1 MAISCNIVPH
11 VNMPPLSK
19 SKISDF
25 GVVPRV
31 VLWLGPLIFFVLF
44 LCVRGLQE
52 IFLFSSGKISSVA
65 TNHGVQSP
73 YPS

>member
-31 VLWLGPLIFFVLF
+31 VLWLGPLV
-44 LCVRGLQE
+44 
-52 IFLFSSGKISSVA
+52 FLFYFVCTWAPRDFFYFLVEK
-65 TNHGVQSP
+65 SP
-73 YPS
+73 V